1 MAWTIQVT
9 YLHSRM
15 IKLLDLLK
23 EAMEPKDKMIIMA
36 GAAGSGKS
44 TLISKIKNAAPG
56 FEIINPDKY
65 VEDKDSPMYN
75 NLAQSSMQV
84 DDKDVPDALANHKSF
99 IWDTT
104 AANANKL
111 FGGLYRR
118 KEVPGLINEHPDY
131 DVMMIMVYA
140 HPIVSF
146 LRNFKRER
154 KVPRT
159 AVLSTWNSVYGNID
173 TYKSKLGNNF
183 IMYQAPD
190 TEFAT
195 EIAEFNKA
203 VSEGRL
209 YEWLDELTS
218 KDKDAYKSTLGNKS
232 TEPLSPAD
240 QIKKDKAAEKSLE
253 VYKQQ
258 VEQLEREFVNINDKI
273 KDSVLSE
280 QEIISKVKQFAS

>member
-1 MAWTIQVT
+1 
-9 YLHSRM
+9 M
-15 IKLLDLLK
+15 IKLLELLK
-23 EAMEPKDKMIIMA
+23 EVMAPKDKMIIMA

-44 TLISKIKNAAPG
+44 TLISKIKSATPG

-104 AANANKL
+104 ASNANKL
-111 FGGLYRR
+111 FGGLYKR
-118 KEVPGLINEHPDY
+118 KEVPGLLNQHPDY

-154 KVPRT
+154 RVPRIG
-159 AVLSTWNSVYGNID
+159 VISTWNSVYGNID
-173 TYKSKLGNNF
+173 TYKSKLGDNF

-190 TEFAT
+190 DEYQT
-195 EIAEFNKA
+195 EINGFNEA
-203 VSEGRL
+203 VKQGKL
-209 YEWLDELTS
+209 YDWLEELTS
-218 KDKDAYKSTLGNKS
+218 KDPDQFRSTLGNKPP
-232 TEPLSPAD
+232 EPTTPEEQA
-240 QIKKDKAAEKSLE
+240 KKDKAKEKSTE
-253 VYKQQ
+253 IYKQQ
-258 VEQLEREFVNINDKI
+258 VEQLEREFTNINDKI
-273 KDSVLSE
+273 KNSVLSE
-280 QEIISKVKQFAS
+280 QDIVSKVKNFAQ

>member
-1 MAWTIQVT
+1 
-9 YLHSRM
+9 M
-15 IKLLDLLK
+15 IKLLELLK
-23 EAMEPKDKMIIMA
+23 EVMAPKDKMIIMA

-44 TLISKIKNAAPG
+44 TLISKIKSATPG

-75 NLAQSSMQV
+75 NLMQSSMQV

-104 AANANKL
+104 ASNTAKL

-118 KEVPGLINEHPDY
+118 KEVPGLLNQHPDY

-154 KVPRT
+154 RVPRIG
-159 AVLSTWNSVYGNID
+159 VISTWNSVYGNID
-173 TYKSKLGNNF
+173 TYKSKLGDNF

-190 TEFAT
+190 DEYQT
-195 EIAEFNKA
+195 EINDFNEA
-203 VSEGRL
+203 VKQGKL
-209 YEWLDELTS
+209 YDWLEELTS
-218 KDKDAYKSTLGNKS
+218 KDPDQFRSTLGNKPP
-232 TEPLSPAD
+232 EPTTPEEQA
-240 QIKKDKAAEKSLE
+240 KKDKAKEKSTE
-253 VYKQQ
+253 IYKQQ
-258 VEQLEREFVNINDKI
+258 VEQLERDFTNINDKI
-273 KDSVLSE
+273 KNSVLSE
-280 QEIISKVKQFAS
+280 QDIVSKVKNFAQ

>member
-1 MAWTIQVT
+1 
-9 YLHSRM
+9 M
-15 IKLLDLLK
+15 IKLLELLK
-23 EAMEPKDKMIIMA
+23 EVMAPKDKMIIMA

-44 TLISKIKNAAPG
+44 TLISKIESATPG

-75 NLAQSSMQV
+75 NLMQSSMQV

-104 AANANKL
+104 ASNTAKL

-118 KEVPGLINEHPDY
+118 KEVPGLLNQHPDY

-154 KVPRT
+154 RVPRIG
-159 AVLSTWNSVYGNID
+159 VISTWNSVYGNID
-173 TYKSKLGNNF
+173 TYKSKLGDNF

-190 TEFAT
+190 DEYQN
-195 EIAEFNKA
+195 EINNFNEA
-203 VSEGRL
+203 VKQGKL
-209 YEWLDELTS
+209 YDWLEELTS
-218 KDKDAYKSTLGNKS
+218 KDPDQFRSTLGNKPP
-232 TEPLSPAD
+232 EPTTPEEQA
-240 QIKKDKAAEKSLE
+240 KKDKAKEKSTE
-253 VYKQQ
+253 IYKQQ
-258 VEQLEREFVNINDKI
+258 VEQLEREFTNINDKI
-273 KDSVLSE
+273 KNSVLSE
-280 QEIISKVKQFAS
+280 QDIVSKVKNFAQ

>member
-1 MAWTIQVT
+1 
-9 YLHSRM
+9 M
-15 IKLLDLLK
+15 IKLIDILK
-23 EAMEPKDKMIIMA
+23 EAMAPKDKMIIMA
-36 GAAGSGKS
+36 GGAGAGKS
-44 TLISKIKNAAPG
+44 TLISKITSAAPG
-56 FEIINPDKY
+56 FEVINPDKY
-65 VEDKDSPMYN
+65 VEDKDSPIYN
-75 NLAQSSMQV
+75 NLMQASMQV

-104 AANANKL
+104 ASNANKL

-154 KVPRT
+154 RVPKI

-173 TYKSKLGNNF
+173 TYKSKLGDNF
-183 IMYQAPD
+183 VMYQAPD

-203 VSEGRL
+203 VAAGNL
-209 YEWLDELTS
+209 YEWLNELTS
-218 KDKDAYKSTLGNKS
+218 KDSANFKSTLGNKS
-232 TEPLSPAD
+232 TEPLTPDEQA
-240 QIKKDKAAEKSLE
+240 KKDKAAEKQMEL
-253 VYKQQ
+253 YKQQ

-273 KDSVLSE
+273 KDFVLSE
-280 QEIISKVKQFAS
+280 QEIISKVKTFAS

>member
-1 MAWTIQVT
+1 
-9 YLHSRM
+9 M
-15 IKLLDLLK
+15 IKLLELLK
-23 EAMEPKDKMIIMA
+23 EVMAPKDKMIIMA

-44 TLISKIKNAAPG
+44 TLISKIESATPG

-75 NLAQSSMQV
+75 NLMQSSMQV

-104 AANANKL
+104 ASNTAKL

-118 KEVPGLINEHPDY
+118 KEVPGLLNQHPDY

-154 KVPRT
+154 RVPRIG
-159 AVLSTWNSVYGNID
+159 VISTWNSVYGNID
-173 TYKSKLGNNF
+173 TYKSKLGDNF

-190 TEFAT
+190 DEYQT
-195 EIAEFNKA
+195 EINDFNEA
-203 VSEGRL
+203 VKQGRL
-209 YEWLDELTS
+209 YDWLEELTS
-218 KDKDAYKSTLGNKS
+218 KDPDQFRSTLGNKPP
-232 TEPLSPAD
+232 EPTTPEEQA
-240 QIKKDKAAEKSLE
+240 KKDKAKEKSTE
-253 VYKQQ
+253 IYKQQ
-258 VEQLEREFVNINDKI
+258 VEQLEREFTNINDKI
-273 KDSVLSE
+273 KNSVLSE
-280 QEIISKVKQFAS
+280 QDIVSKVKNFSQ

>member
-1 MAWTIQVT
+1 
-9 YLHSRM
+9 M
-15 IKLLDLLK
+15 IKLLELLK
-23 EAMEPKDKMIIMA
+23 EAMTPKDKMIIMA

-44 TLISKIKNAAPG
+44 TLISKIESATPG

-75 NLAQSSMQV
+75 NLMQSSMQV

-104 AANANKL
+104 ASNANKL
-111 FGGLYRR
+111 FGGLYKR
-118 KEVPGLINEHPDY
+118 KEVPGLLNQHPDY

-154 KVPRT
+154 RVPR
-159 AVLSTWNSVYGNID
+159 VGVISTWNSVYGNIE
-173 TYKSKLGNNF
+173 TYKSKLGDNF
-183 IMYQAPD
+183 VMYQAPD
-190 TEFAT
+190 TEYQT
-195 EIAEFNKA
+195 EINEFNNA
-203 VSEGRL
+203 VKQGKL
-209 YEWLDELTS
+209 YDWLEELTS
-218 KDKDAYKSTLGNKS
+218 KDPDQFKSTLGNKAP
-232 TEPLSPAD
+232 EPTTPEEQA
-240 QIKKDKAAEKSLE
+240 KKDKAKEKSTE

-258 VEQLEREFVNINDKI
+258 VEQLEREFTNINDKI

-280 QEIISKVKQFAS
+280 QDIISKVKNFAQ